1 MVQQPLPTLRRRTLL
16 AAALAEAGMLGLAPP
31 ATLAAPAAALTDAV
45 ADALTVANVTGLF
58 SVRVARVDTPRSAQ
72 DVARALR
79 HWPGAVAVGGGR
91 YSMGGQV
98 AVSGGLHLDM
108 RAMNA
113 LVWLRPEARAVR
125 VQAGMRWRDL
135 QDHLDP
141 LGLAAKTM
149 QSYSNFTVGGS
160 VSVNVHGRYVG
171 HGPIAHTVRALQ
183 LVLADGQVVEASPVA
198 HADLFRAAI
207 GGYGAVGVITEVELD
222 LADNRRI
229 AREVR
234 DVPLADYAD
243 FFTREVLADPE
254 AVLHNA
260 DLLPPDFDQPV
271 AITWRRVAADTP
283 LTDAERLVPRGKAYA
298 LERQLIRAVTELP
311 GGSTVQRRV
320 LHPLLTRPRA
330 VRWLNRE
337 ASLDVAQLEPASRAQ
352 ATYVLQEYFVP
363 PAALAPFVRAMGAV
377 LRTHRVQALN
387 ISIRHAPAD
396 RVSLL
401 PWAREAVF
409 SLVLY
414 HRQGTDAAALEAV
427 GHWTRELVDLV
438 LAHGG
443 RWYLP
448 YQPHAT
454 PAQFARGYPEAAAL
468 RRVKRG
474 VDPEGRFTNMLWQ
487 RYL

>member
-1 MVQQPLPTLRRRTLL
+1 MSPPQLHRRTLL
-16 AAALAEAGMLGLAPP
+16 VAALAEAGYLGLATP
-31 ATLAAPAAALTDAV
+31 ATLAAPSATLGDAR
-45 ADALTVANVTGLF
+45 ADTLTVANVTGLF
-58 SVRVARVDTPRSAQ
+58 SVRVARVETPRSTEAVAQ
-72 DVARALR
+72 ALR
-79 HWPGAVAVGGGR
+79 AWHGPVAVGGGR

-98 AVSGGLHLDM
+98 AAAGGLHLDM

-113 LVWLRPEARAVR
+113 LRWLRPAQRTVR

-135 QDHLDP
+135 QDQLDP
-141 LGLAAKTM
+141 LGLAVKTM

-183 LVLADGQVVEASPVA
+183 IVLADGQVVEASPTERA
-198 HADLFRAAI
+198 ELFRAAI

-222 LADNRRI
+222 LADNLRI

-234 DVPLADYAD
+234 DVPLAEYAA
-243 FFTREVLADPE
+243 FFEREVLADPK

-260 DLLPPDFDQPV
+260 DLLPPYFDAPV
-271 AITWRRVAADTP
+271 AITWRQVPADTP
-283 LTDAERLVPRGKAYA
+283 LTEPARLVPRGQTYA

-311 GGSTVQRRV
+311 GGSTVQRRL

-330 VRWLNRE
+330 VTWLNHQ
-337 ASLDVAQLEPASRAQ
+337 ASLDVAQLEPASRTR

-363 PAALAPFVRAMGAV
+363 PAQLAPFVRAMGEV
-377 LRTHRVQALN
+377 LRRHRVQALN
-387 ISIRHAPAD
+387 VSIRHAPAD

-401 PWAREAVF
+401 PWARETVF

-427 GHWTRELVDLV
+427 SRWTRELVEQV
-438 LAHGG
+438 LAAGG

-454 PAQFARGYPEAAAL
+454 PAQFERGYPEAVAL
-468 RRVKRG
+468 RRIKRA
-474 VDPEGRFTNMLWQ
+474 VDPEGRLTNELWR